1 MKRVLAVVL
10 VSLAGC
16 GSGKSGGPLF
26 GGFTPTSGAA
36 AILAPATCS
45 IPFVGTTGISGILV
59 ELASGADACN
69 VLTQAKQCG
78 VIADGCGGFLG
89 CGTCAPGSRCMG
101 DLTCCTLKTCS
112 ALGAVLPEGED
123 HKLAP
128 SRDIADR
135 LMACFGSML
144 LYWYHFSHSGR
155 RIDVAVPGVLALA
168 VISTAFTGQ
177 AISTAFDRRYGVL
190 RLLGVSPLGRSGL
203 LVAKALAVL
212 TIELLQFIV
221 IGALGLAL
229 GWHPHW
235 LGLFPAAL
243 LALAGTWTFVALAL
257 LLAGTLRAEGVLA
270 LANLIWILLLGLGG
284 VIVPP
289 GQLPAGL
296 SHLATLLPSGALADG
311 LRQAFIGGG
320 LAAIPLLVLVAWG
333 AVATY
338 LASRTFRWS
347 D

>member
-1 MKRVLAVVL
+1 VNAAAPARDRVLAQTRFETSTLLRNGEQLL
-10 VSLAGC
+10 VALILPAMALVGLAFSKSPSLGQ
-16 GSGKSGGPLF
+16 LN
-26 GGFTPTSGAA
+26 
-36 AILAPATCS
+36 
-45 IPFVGTTGISGILV
+45 
-59 ELASGADACN
+59 E
-69 VLTQAKQCG
+69 
-78 VIADGCGGFLG
+78 
-89 CGTCAPGSRCMG
+89 
-101 DLTCCTLKTCS
+101 S
-112 ALGAVLPEGED
+112 A
-123 HKLAP
+123 
-128 SRDIADR
+128 
-135 LMACFGSML
+135 
-144 LYWYHFSHSGR
+144 

-229 GWHPHW
+229 GWHPRW
-235 LGLFPAAL
+235 LGLFAAGL
-243 LALAGTWTFVALAL
+243 VALVGTWAFVALAL

-270 LANLIWILLLGLGG
+270 LANLIWVLLLGLGG

-289 GQLPAGL
+289 SQLPAVL
-296 SHLATLLPSGALADG
+296 SHVAALLPSGALGNG
-311 LRQAFIGGG
+311 LREAFIEGR
-320 LAAIPLLVLVAWG
+320 LAVIPLLVLVVWG